1 MTYKPWE
8 VMTAEDY
15 NTYRSNKYKNENNE
29 DKDGV
34 FHRENEALR
43 EKYGIDN
50 DQYSYG
56 DLRDQSAY
64 GANPYDY
71 AAKQNY
77 RNINKIKRRI
87 NPHKEELYSLSDNL
101 KNFKYNPESDAAF
114 KSYKDAALRE
124 GAAQKNKIY
133 SDLTSMTGGRNNS
146 WATAAVAQSGN
157 ATAQKIADVIPQL
170 SERAYNKLLKMYDV
184 KLNQYDAEEQ
194 ERQRDIDIELEKYDR
209 NVEAADQ
216 YRKTNQSEINNELKN
231 IRTNQ
236 EIEKAGIELQY
247 LTHQEYIELIMGE
260 LDIEQAKANIE
271 YRKAQTAKIYSN
283 L

>member
-1 MTYKPWE
+1 MAYKPWE

-15 NTYRSNKYKNENNE
+15 NTYRNNKYKNENNQ
-29 DKDGV
+29 DADGK
-34 FHRENEALR
+34 FHEENEALR
-43 EKYGIDN
+43 EKYGIDD
-50 DQYSYG
+50 DQYSYD
-56 DLRDQSAY
+56 DLRYQSAY

-71 AAKQNY
+71 AARKNY
-77 RNINKIKRRI
+77 RNINKISRRT
-87 NPHKEELYSLSDNL
+87 NPHKEELYSLADNL
-101 KNFKYNPESDAAF
+101 KNFKYNPENDVAF

-124 GAAQKNKIY
+124 GNAQKNKIY

-157 ATAQKIADVIPQL
+157 ATAQKIADVIPEL

-184 KLNQYDAEEQ
+184 KLNQYDIEEQ
-194 ERQRDIDIELEKYDR
+194 EKQREIDIELQKYDN
-209 NVEAADQ
+209 NVKAADQ
-216 YRKTNQSEINNELKN
+216 YRKTNQTEINNELKN

-247 LTHQEYIELIMGE
+247 LTHQEYLKLIIGE

-271 YRKAQTAKIYSN
+271 YRKALTAKAYR
-283 L
+283 